1 MSVVTIKPITPSSL
15 IIRNI
20 TSQATA
26 SNLKIGL
33 NGSEQIK
40 DTKDVDLISSVK
52 GTIWAKCPFPCLTYL
67 AYIAIQSGKILEGS
81 AESIV
86 LTNNSYFNVA
96 PSERV
101 LIQFNT
107 ARKGLFGSN
116 APQVSGADE
125 EQYCIFS
132 RKQFEGCQVEIGTS
146 QTIKFDEPDIG
157 PEAPSELVLGG
168 VDETFNKIL
177 EYAKTSIVKHSL
189 RAALSVPGKKT
200 LQVKQMSWA
209 SLLIARVSFS
219 QNLEVYCWQDR
230 MALER
235 RVW

>member
-1 MSVVTIKPITPSSL
+1 
-15 IIRNI
+15 
-20 TSQATA
+20 
-26 SNLKIGL
+26 
-33 NGSEQIK
+33 
-40 DTKDVDLISSVK
+40 
-52 GTIWAKCPFPCLTYL
+52 L

-81 AESIV
+81 AQSIV

-132 RKQFEGCQVEIGTS
+132 RKQFEGCQVEIGTP
-146 QTIKFDEPDIG
+146 QTVKFDEPDID

-189 RAALSVPGKKT
+189 RAALAVPGKKDTTGEANVMSKPINRARLIFTESGGVLLTGSHGSGKTSMIDQVINT
-200 LQVKQMSWA
+200 LKNDPQALTCK
-209 SLLIARVSFS
+209 FS
-219 QNLEVYCWQDR
+219 SMIPTYAACTC
-230 MALER
+230 
-235 RVW
+235 